1 MELQQI
7 LYSEGAYLLT
17 ARLRG
22 VGGGGLFNL
31 KTRPFSGKAQGY
43 DAAENEK
50 KKTSFQQVNKSYQIV
65 AKST

>member
-22 VGGGGLFNL
+22 VGGG
-31 KTRPFSGKAQGY
+31 
-43 DAAENEK
+43 AA
-50 KKTSFQQVNKSYQIV
+50 YLI
-65 AKST
+65 

>member
-22 VGGGGLFNL
+22 VGGGGGGL
-31 KTRPFSGKAQGY
+31 
-43 DAAENEK
+43 
-50 KKTSFQQVNKSYQIV
+50 I
-65 AKST
+65 

>member
-22 VGGGGLFNL
+22 VGLFNL
-31 KTRPFSGKAQGY
+31 VKMMV
-43 DAAENEK
+43 
-50 KKTSFQQVNKSYQIV
+50 SFLRKN
-65 AKST
+65 

>member
-22 VGGGGLFNL
+22 VGGGAYL
-31 KTRPFSGKAQGY
+31 
-43 DAAENEK
+43 
-50 KKTSFQQVNKSYQIV
+50 I
-65 AKST
+65 

>member
-22 VGGGGLFNL
+22 VGGGGGAYL
-31 KTRPFSGKAQGY
+31 
-43 DAAENEK
+43 
-50 KKTSFQQVNKSYQIV
+50 I
-65 AKST
+65 

>member
-22 VGGGGLFNL
+22 VGGLFNL
-31 KTRPFSGKAQGY
+31 VKTMV
-43 DAAENEK
+43 
-50 KKTSFQQVNKSYQIV
+50 SFLRKN
-65 AKST
+65 

>member
-22 VGGGGLFNL
+22 VGGGGGGLFNL
-31 KTRPFSGKAQGY
+31 VKTMV
-43 DAAENEK
+43 
-50 KKTSFQQVNKSYQIV
+50 SFLRKN
-65 AKST
+65 

>member
-22 VGGGGLFNL
+22 VGGRGLFNL
-31 KTRPFSGKAQGY
+31 VKMMV
-43 DAAENEK
+43 
-50 KKTSFQQVNKSYQIV
+50 SFLRKN
-65 AKST
+65 